1 MNTDYMDSIF
11 EDFFPGMF
19 NFWNRSIPLSWNCTP
34 QRKDA
39 LTSVANNGLKQILN
53 RPHNLLAGK
62 DKDGNTV
69 YRIEVVYTPF
79 TKKDINVDFMDD
91 FLEVRVGLGWDE
103 PVAAEDAEV
112 KEDDKK
118 VKDAEGEKE
127 PVEKKV
133 EKAEPA
139 TPEFKEI
146 YHGIS
151 GKPFAF
157 KLFLKNLL
165 DWQCEEEIDREG
177 IKAKAE
183 DGILSITIPTKKK
196 RLALP
201 KTSAIAVE

>member
-1 MNTDYMDSIF
+1 MDSIF

-39 LTSVANNGLKQILN
+39 ITNVVNNGLKQILN
-53 RPHNLLAGK
+53 RPHNLFVGK

-91 FLEVRVGLGWDE
+91 FLEVSVGLPW
-103 PVAAEDAEV
+103 EDAEA

-127 PVEKKV
+127 TAEKA

>member
-1 MNTDYMDSIF
+1 MDSIF

-91 FLEVRVGLGWDE
+91 FLEVGVGMPW
-103 PVAAEDAEV
+103 EDAEA
-112 KEDDKK
+112 KEGDKK
-118 VKDAEGEKE
+118 VKEPEAEKE
-127 PVEKKV
+127 PA

-139 TPEFKEI
+139 APEFKEI

>member
-1 MNTDYMDSIF
+1 MDSIF

-19 NFWNRSIPLSWNCTP
+19 NFWNRSVPLSWNCTP

-39 LTSVANNGLKQILN
+39 ITNVVNNGLKQILN
-53 RPHNLLAGK
+53 RPHNLFVGK

-91 FLEVRVGLGWDE
+91 FLEVSVGLPW
-103 PVAAEDAEV
+103 EDAEA

-127 PVEKKV
+127 TA
-133 EKAEPA
+133 EKAEKAESA

>member
-1 MNTDYMDSIF
+1 MDSIF

-39 LTSVANNGLKQILN
+39 ITSVVNNGLKQILN

-91 FLEVRVGLGWDE
+91 FLEVSVGLPW
-103 PVAAEDAEV
+103 EDAEA

-118 VKDAEGEKE
+118 VKEPEAEKE
-127 PVEKKV
+127 PAEKV

>member
-1 MNTDYMDSIF
+1 MDSIF

-39 LTSVANNGLKQILN
+39 ITNVINNGLKQILN
-53 RPHNLLAGK
+53 RPHNLFVGK

-103 PVAAEDAEV
+103 LATDEE
-112 KEDDKK
+112 KEQSKEADKK
-118 VKDAEGEKE
+118 VKEPEGEKE
-127 PVEKKV
+127 PAEKN
-133 EKAEPA
+133 PG
-139 TPEFKEI
+139 FKEI

-201 KTSAIAVE
+201 KTSAITVE

>member
-1 MNTDYMDSIF
+1 MNNDYMDSIF
-11 EDFFPGMF
+11 EEFFPGMF

-34 QRKDA
+34 QRKDVI
-39 LTSVANNGLKQILN
+39 TNVVNNGLKQILN
-53 RPHNLLAGK
+53 RPHNLFVGK

-91 FLEVRVGLGWDE
+91 FLEVRVGLPWDDVE
-103 PVAAEDAEV
+103 A

-127 PVEKKV
+127 PVEKV

-139 TPEFKEI
+139 TPGFKEI

-157 KLFLKNLL
+157 MLFLKNLL
-165 DWQCEEEIDREG
+165 DWQCEEEIDRGG

>member
-1 MNTDYMDSIF
+1 MDSIF

-39 LTSVANNGLKQILN
+39 LTSVVNNGLKQILN

-91 FLEVRVGLGWDE
+91 FLEVSVGLPW
-103 PVAAEDAEV
+103 EDVEA
-112 KEDDKK
+112 KEGDKK

-127 PVEKKV
+127 TAEKA

-139 TPEFKEI
+139 TPGFKEI

-151 GKPFAF
+151 GKSFAF

>member
-11 EDFFPGMF
+11 EEFFPGMF

-39 LTSVANNGLKQILN
+39 ITNVVNNGLKQILN
-53 RPHNLLAGK
+53 RPHNLFVGK

-91 FLEVRVGLGWDE
+91 FLEVSVGLPW
-103 PVAAEDAEV
+103 EDVEA

-118 VKDAEGEKE
+118 VKEPEAEKE
-127 PVEKKV
+127 PAEKA

-139 TPEFKEI
+139 TPGFKEI

-201 KTSAIAVE
+201 KTSAITVE

>member
-39 LTSVANNGLKQILN
+39 ITNVVNNGLKQILN
-53 RPHNLLAGK
+53 RPHNLFVGK

-91 FLEVRVGLGWDE
+91 FLEVSVGLPW
-103 PVAAEDAEV
+103 EDAEA

-127 PVEKKV
+127 TA
-133 EKAEPA
+133 EKAEKAESA

>member
-1 MNTDYMDSIF
+1 MDSIF

-39 LTSVANNGLKQILN
+39 ITNVVNNGLKQILN
-53 RPHNLLAGK
+53 RPHNLFVGK

-91 FLEVRVGLGWDE
+91 FLEVSVGLPW
-103 PVAAEDAEV
+103 EDAEA

-127 PVEKKV
+127 TA
-133 EKAEPA
+133 EKAEKAESA

>member
-39 LTSVANNGLKQILN
+39 ITNVVNNGLKQILN
-53 RPHNLLAGK
+53 RPHNLFVGK

-91 FLEVRVGLGWDE
+91 FLEVSVGLPW
-103 PVAAEDAEV
+103 EDAEA

-118 VKDAEGEKE
+118 VKEPEAEKE
-127 PVEKKV
+127 PAEKA